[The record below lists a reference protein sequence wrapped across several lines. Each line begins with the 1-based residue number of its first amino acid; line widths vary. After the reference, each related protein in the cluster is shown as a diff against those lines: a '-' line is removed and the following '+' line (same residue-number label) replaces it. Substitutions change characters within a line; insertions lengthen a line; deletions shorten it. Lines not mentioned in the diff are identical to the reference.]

1 MSPVDRDLL
10 YVQHIE
16 DRIARIE
23 GIAAQGRDAFNASY
37 ILQDAVIRSF
47 EVIGEAVK
55 NLSADRTARYSDS
68 PWRRV
73 AGFRDILIHNY
84 MGVDLD
90 EVWNVIDNE
99 LSRLKETIRVMRQ
112 EIENA

>member
-1 MSPVDRDLL
+1 MCTCGPMVFTSM
-10 YVQHIE
+10 
-16 DRIARIE
+16 
-23 GIAAQGRDAFNASY
+23 
-37 ILQDAVIRSF
+37 
-47 EVIGEAVK
+47 K
-55 NLSADRTARYSDS
+55 ARYPDI

>member
-1 MSPVDRDLL
+1 MNPSDRDRL

-16 DRIARIE
+16 DRIVRIE
-23 GIAAQGRDAFNASY
+23 GIAAQGRNAFDASY

-47 EVIGEAVK
+47 EVIGEAAK
-55 NLSADRTARYSDS
+55 HLSADRKARYPDI

-99 LSRLKETIRVMRQ
+99 LPRLKETILAMRQ
-112 EIENA
+112 EIQNA